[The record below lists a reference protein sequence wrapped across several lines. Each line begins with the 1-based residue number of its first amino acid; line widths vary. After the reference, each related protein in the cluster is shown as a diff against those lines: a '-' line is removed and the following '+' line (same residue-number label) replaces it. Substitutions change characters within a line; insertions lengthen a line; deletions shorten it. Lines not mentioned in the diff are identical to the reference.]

1 MRLEGWIGL
10 QVQNDKTLGKGGKSQ
25 NDGSSL
31 YPKSHRVKREGHP
44 VLFKMW
50 AEILR
55 LDLGRVRAHGSDQV
69 LPLIGKTGK
78 GTRLFCMDRCPS
90 GAQGRSH

>member
-10 QVQNDKTLGKGGKSQ
+10 QVRSDKTLGKGGKSQ
-25 NDGSSL
+25 NDGFSL
-31 YPKSHRVKREGHP
+31 YQKSHRVKREGHP
-44 VLFKMW
+44 VLFKKMW

-69 LPLIGKTGK
+69 LPLIGRTRK
-78 GTRLFCMDRCPS
+78 GTRSLPRGQMSLGGS
-90 GAQGRSH
+90 GR